1 MNLVDIAVAVVFLA
15 VFTAS
20 FFAGFSRS
28 VVVLVSLFL
37 GLVSAGIFYGSLAT
51 ALLAAAPSMSDWTAD
66 VVSFFVITLVV
77 GVIALYLI
85 LWSFRVT
92 ALRTRH
98 ALEWRGG
105 LFGLVGLAVLSVFM
119 AVVVVTTVVQVSD
132 WTVNQF
138 PVDQSVTVGARNTLH
153 TSVLAASAMHLSPYL
168 YDAVGAWVPGGPP
181 PILKPARG

>member
-1 MNLVDIAVAVVFLA
+1 MNLVDIAVVVVFLV
-15 VFTAS
+15 VFTAC
-20 FFAGFSRS
+20 FFAGLSRS
-28 VVVLVSLFL
+28 LVVLVSLFL
-37 GLVSAGIFYGSLAT
+37 GLVAASIFYGPLAT
-51 ALLAAAPSMSDWTAD
+51 TLVAAAPAMNDWTAD
-66 VVSFFVITLVV
+66 AVSFFAVTLVV
-77 GVIALYLI
+77 GAIALYLI

-105 LFGLVGLAVLSVFM
+105 LFGLVGLALLSVFL

-132 WTVNQF
+132 WTVSQF

-153 TSVLAASAMHLSPYL
+153 TSVLAASAMHLTPYL